1 VPFGSLDAAV
11 ITPELSTP
19 GRRIVVQ
26 RFTSEAALKAWEKSE
41 ERKALS

>member
-1 VPFGSLDAAV
+1 MPFGRLDAAV
-11 ITPELSTP
+11 ITPEVSTP

-26 RFTSEAALKAWEKSE
+26 RFASEEALKAWEESE